1 MKIAMVINKELPVGL
16 IANTAAVLGI
26 SLSKMHKEDIVGSD
40 ILDADGN
47 MHYGITAK
55 TIPILSGTREQIKAV
70 RDILFEDSYSDVTVI
85 DFSEAAQKCLDYEN
99 YTNMLSN
106 MPSSDIYYLGICLYG
121 PIKKVNKLTGNL
133 GLLR

>member
-26 SLSKMHKEDIVGSD
+26 SLSKMHEEDIVGSD

-47 MHYGITAK
+47 KHYGITAK
-55 TIPILSGTREQIKAV
+55 TIPILSGTREQIKDM
-70 RDILFEDSYSDVTVI
+70 RRILFEENYSDVTVI

-99 YTNMLSN
+99 YTNMLSC
-106 MPSSDIYYLGICLYG
+106 MPI
-121 PIKKVNKLTGNL
+121 
-133 GLLR
+133 